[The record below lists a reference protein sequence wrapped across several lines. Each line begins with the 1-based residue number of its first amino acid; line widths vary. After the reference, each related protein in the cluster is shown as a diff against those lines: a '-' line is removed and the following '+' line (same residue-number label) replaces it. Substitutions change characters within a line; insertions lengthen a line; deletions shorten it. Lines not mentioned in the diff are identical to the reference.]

1 LTLWVLVCINESSMN
16 QFDPSN
22 YPNQTQPSFQARN
35 PSYSSNYSDDDRI
48 LPPKRAIPEDGYLP
62 PTKKISPLVLLVI
75 VLVLIAMILA
85 GVLYFLSQNKAGGI
99 VDKKLVGSCTAKT
112 DIVWRLPDTSALSK
126 NNFEKVLTLY
136 RSKFKNAANIKLD
149 NRTYDKVNYY
159 ASLVEDMAKNQGPD
173 IFAVRNDDIP
183 VYSAFATTFSD
194 TYFTTG
200 ELNRFK
206 QEFVDLAVEESFV
219 RNRTGSG
226 DLVAIPLYVDT
237 LQLYRNKQLLDQNG
251 FPQAA
256 ITWDD
261 IVLQAKK
268 LSKPKSTNFGFDQSA
283 IALGT
288 GYITNKKPNIVDNQD
303 ILPTLIAQYGGV
315 IFDPTSNTIGFKF
328 DTFNQNT
335 ESPFYKAV
343 DFYTSFANNS
353 RANYSWDQYQENSID
368 EFIQGRLAYM
378 VGYKELDE
386 QITKRNNA
394 AGKNEVLDF
403 QVSELP
409 QVDKNKPKTLGRYF
423 TNMMSISLS
432 EEVNKDKRACVE
444 EFLNFLS
451 KFEAQD
457 AYSSVSQMPS
467 AHKQVINSQ
476 KEGDQK
482 VKIFAEGALIAV
494 NYYKPDVF
502 AVESIW
508 SELVQNINGGQN
520 LTSAISKA
528 SADYSSVIG
537 KDKQTRKY

>member
-1 LTLWVLVCINESSMN
+1 MN
-16 QFDPSN
+16 QFDPGS
-22 YPNQTQPSFQARN
+22 YPNQTQPSFQAQN
-35 PSYSSNYSDDDRI
+35 PNYAKAYAARGSDGMA
-48 LPPKRAIPEDGYLP
+48 LPPKRGDDSNDYLP
-62 PTKKISPLVLLVI
+62 PTPKKVSFLVYLIAGLVLLGLLLGGI
-75 VLVLIAMILA
+75 
-85 GVLYFLSQNKAGGI
+85 LYFISQNKTSTT
-99 VDKKLVGSCTAKT
+99 VDKKLVGSCTTKT
-112 DIVWRLPDTSALSK
+112 DIVWRLPDTSALTK
-126 NNFEKVLTLY
+126 NNLEGVLTAY
-136 RSKFKNAANIKLD
+136 KAKFKNAATIQID

-159 ASLVEDMAKNQGPD
+159 SSLIEDIAKNQGPD
-173 IFAVRNDDIP
+173 IFAIRNDDVP

-194 TYFTTG
+194 TFFTSS

-206 QEFVDLAVEESFV
+206 QEFVDLAVEESFT
-219 RNRTGSG
+219 RNRAGAG

-237 LQLYRNKQLLDQNG
+237 LQLYRNKQILDQNG
-251 FPQAA
+251 FPQPAA
-256 ITWDD
+256 TWED
-261 IVLQAKK
+261 IVLQSKK
-268 LSKPKSTNFGFDQSA
+268 LSKPKSSNFGFDQSA

-288 GYITNKKPNIVDNQD
+288 GFITNKKPNIVDNQD

-315 IFDPTSNTIGFKF
+315 IFDPTTNTIGFKF

-335 ESPFYKAV
+335 ESPFYRAV
-343 DFYTSFANNS
+343 NFYTSFANNS
-353 RANYSWDQYQENSID
+353 KSNYSWDQYQENSID

-403 QVSELP
+403 QVSQLP
-409 QVDKNKPKTLGRYF
+409 QVDSSKPKTLGRYF

-432 EEVNKDKRACVE
+432 DTANNNKRACVE

-451 KFEAQD
+451 KFEAQN
-457 AYSSVSQMPS
+457 AYAISSQMPS
-467 AHKQVINSQ
+467 AHKKVIESQ

-508 SELVQNINGGQN
+508 SELAQNINGGQS

-528 SADYSSVIG
+528 AADYSSVIS
-537 KDKQTRKY
+537 KAQQTRKF